1 MTGTVGIATWDKR
14 WPIADHEDD
23 LLIAALADEGIRAQ
37 RVVWSEARCPALAAC
52 VVRTTWDYVDHLS
65 GFLDWLDDAAT
76 RTTVVNDP
84 QLIRWNSDKHY
95 LLDLADGGVTIPAT
109 VAVSAGRPPDLGALL
124 RDRSWT
130 IAMLKPT
137 VGVGAIGSFVA
148 RADDVV
154 AAQAHLEALLARGDV
169 LVQPYLRSI
178 HDAGEVSIVLFD
190 GRPSHAV
197 RKIPA
202 AGDYRAHP
210 YWGATVRPVEPS
222 AAQLA
227 LAQAA
232 LAATGKMPLYA
243 RIDLVELDDGAP
255 AVMEL
260 ELIEPYLFLGAESAR
275 RFAQAIAARLPAT
288 G

>member
-1 MTGTVGIATWDKR
+1 MSGTVGIATWDKR
-14 WPIADHEDD
+14 WPIADEEDD
-23 LLIAALADEGIRAQ
+23 LLIGALADEGIRAQ
-37 RVVWSEARCPALAAC
+37 RVVWSEAKCPALAAC

-76 RTTVVNDP
+76 RTTVLNDP
-84 QLIRWNSDKHY
+84 RLIRWNADKHY
-95 LLDLADGGVTIPAT
+95 LLDLAAKGVTIPAT
-109 VAVSAGRPPDLGALL
+109 VAVSSGRAPDLGELL
-124 RDRSWT
+124 RERSWT
-130 IAMLKPT
+130 VAMLKPM

-148 RADDVV
+148 RADDI
-154 AAQAHLEALLARGDV
+154 APAQAHLEGLLARGDV
-169 LVQPYLRSI
+169 IVQPYLRSI
-178 HDAGEVSIVLFD
+178 HHAGEVSIALFD
-190 GRPSHAV
+190 GHPSHAV
-197 RKIPA
+197 RKVPA

-227 LAQAA
+227 VADAA

-243 RIDLVELDDGAP
+243 RVDLVELDDGAP

-260 ELIEPYLFLGAESAR
+260 ELIEPYLFLGVESAR
-275 RFAQAIAARLPAT
+275 RFAQAIAARLPIA